1 MRILLGLVH
10 MNTTNR
16 LIVLTVCS
24 VLVLMGAGCS
34 LFEKSPAEER
44 QAQTEAVL
52 TQDDR
57 TLYVENVQIKID
69 DLDVHLGKLR
79 EYRGNVGTSVQWV
92 YDKDLEAFETA
103 LNDFKDKF
111 AIFKETA
118 ANEFITHRA
127 TLNDALVRVEDVY
140 LEIITEFEIDFSE
153 QP

>member
-1 MRILLGLVH
+1 MRILLGLGH
-10 MNTTNR
+10 MNTNNR
-16 LIVLTVCS
+16 LIVLTISS

-34 LFEKSPAEER
+34 LFQKSPTEER

-79 EYRGNVGTSVQWV
+79 EYRGNIATSVQWV

-118 ANEFITHRA
+118 SAEFLTHRA
-127 TLNDALVRVEDVY
+127 TLNEALIVVEDIY

>member
-1 MRILLGLVH
+1 MRILLGLGH
-10 MNTTNR
+10 MKANNR
-16 LIVLTVCS
+16 L
-24 VLVLMGAGCS
+24 VLVTALSALMLLGAGCS
-34 LFEKSPAEER
+34 LLEKTPNEER

-57 TLYVENVQIKID
+57 SLYIENVQIKID

-79 EYRGNVGTSVQWV
+79 AYRGNVATSVQWV

-103 LNDFKDKF
+103 LNDFKDKY

-118 ANEFITHRA
+118 SAEFLTHRA
-127 TLNDALVRVEDVY
+127 TLNEALVVVEDIY
-140 LEIITEFEIDFSE
+140 LEIITEFEVDFSK